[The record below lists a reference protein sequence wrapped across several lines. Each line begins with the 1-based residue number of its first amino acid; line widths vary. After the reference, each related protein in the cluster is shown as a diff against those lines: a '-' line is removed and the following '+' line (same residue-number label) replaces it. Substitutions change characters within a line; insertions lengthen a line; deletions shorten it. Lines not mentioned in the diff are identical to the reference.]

1 MNLQELN
8 NLADDPGS
16 VPWSVKSLALAFIM
30 GIILML
36 GYQLIIVDELDE
48 LEGLERKEEELRAD
62 FETKQKRASQLPQY
76 KTQLEEMQRSFGML
90 LRQLPSDTEIP
101 GLILDISEKG
111 LSNGLELELFEP
123 QSEVQMDFYAEKPI
137 KIIAKGS
144 YRELATFVSD
154 ISGLSRIVTI
164 NNIDLK
170 PEEKTER
177 LRMEATLKTFR
188 YLEDGGSGDTPTIEA
203 DKVAG
208 KPKQTDAT
216 QKGKATATQPAKPN
230 ADNKGGKKG

>member
-1 MNLQELN
+1 MNIQELN
-8 NLADDPGS
+8 NLVDDPGS
-16 VPWSVKSLALAFIM
+16 VSWSIKSLALIAIM
-30 GIILML
+30 AALLFL
-36 GYQLIIVDELDE
+36 GYQLVVVKQLEELD
-48 LEGLERKEEELRAD
+48 GLERKEQELRKD
-62 FETKQKRASQLPQY
+62 FETKQQRASQLPQY
-76 KTQLEEMQRSFGML
+76 KDQLEEMQRSFGIL

-123 QSEVQMDFYAEKPI
+123 QSEITREFYAEKPI
-137 KIIAKGS
+137 TIIANGS

-170 PEEKTER
+170 LAEDSNR

-188 YLEDGGSGDTPTIEA
+188 YLQDGTEESTTP
-203 DKVAG
+203 DKG
-208 KPKQTDAT
+208 E
-216 QKGKATATQPAKPN
+216 KGKIKQQATAQPNKKSTAGE
-230 ADNKGGKKG
+230 KGGKKG

>member
-1 MNLQELN
+1 MNIQELN
-8 NLADDPGS
+8 NLAEDPGS
-16 VPWSVKSLALAFIM
+16 VPWSVKSLALAFII
-30 GIILML
+30 GIILFL
-36 GYQLIIVDELDE
+36 GYKLVIVDAINEM
-48 LEGLERKEEELRAD
+48 EGLESKETQLRGD

-76 KTQLEEMQRSFGML
+76 KAQLEEMQRSFGML

-123 QSEVQMDFYAEKPI
+123 QNEVHKDFYAEKPI

-164 NNIDLK
+164 NDIDLK
-170 PEEKTER
+170 PDDKTER
-177 LRMEATLKTFR
+177 LRMEAMLKTFR
-188 YLEDGGSGDTPTIEA
+188 YMEEGSGDAPTVQA
-203 DKVAG
+203 DKVAN
-208 KPKQTDAT
+208 KQPDKGAA
-216 QKGKATATQPAKPN
+216 KGKATPTPAAKPN
-230 ADNKGGKKG
+230 ANEAKGGKQG